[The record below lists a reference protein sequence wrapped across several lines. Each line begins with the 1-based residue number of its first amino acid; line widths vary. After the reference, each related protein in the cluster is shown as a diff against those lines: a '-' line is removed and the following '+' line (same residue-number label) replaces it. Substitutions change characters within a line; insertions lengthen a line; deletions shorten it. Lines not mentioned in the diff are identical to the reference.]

1 MCRPAGRMSPEG
13 AAHGKEA
20 GQADVDVGS
29 VRDKIPALSRCT
41 YLNCGTYGPLPTP
54 VCDEVVRLYRLIEA
68 EGPFNPEAYD
78 AVRNAYEDAREQMA
92 RLVGALPS
100 EIALTRNV
108 SDGINIVATGFDW
121 NSGDEVVISDE
132 EHPSGALPWMNLA
145 QRRGVVVRVLRLTAD
160 PEELLR
166 RLEELLGPRTR
177 LVFLS
182 HVSSRSGL
190 RIAADQVTRLVHGKG
205 VPIMIDGAHA
215 VGQAPVDLKAIG
227 CDFYAGCGHKWL
239 LAPQGTGFLY
249 VSGERL
255 EELNLTW
262 LGWGMT
268 AEYDLP
274 SLTFKPVDD
283 ARRFEYATRDWALYG
298 GLAASIS
305 FAQNIGVESIEAR
318 SQKLAT
324 ELKRRLTDVPG
335 VEMLT
340 PLDPDASAGLVAFRT
355 AGLAHPNP
363 GQWLWDQ
370 HRILV
375 AHDAEQG
382 WMRLSAAYF
391 LLEEEVDLVVE
402 CLSSLA
408 GGRARPAAPVDKA
421 ETVGTGGMEL

>member
-1 MCRPAGRMSPEG
+1 
-13 AAHGKEA
+13 
-20 GQADVDVGS
+20 VDVES

-41 YLNCGTYGPLPTP
+41 YLNCGTFGPLPTP

-68 EGPFNPEAYD
+68 EGAFNPEAYD
-78 AVRNAYEDAREQMA
+78 AVRDAYEDAREQMA
-92 RLVGALPS
+92 RLVGAPPS

-121 NSGDEVVISDE
+121 NSGDEVVISDQ

-145 QRRGVVVRVLRLTAD
+145 QRQGVVVRVLRLTAD

-182 HVSSRSGL
+182 HVSSLSGL
-190 RIAADQVTRLVHGKG
+190 RIAAAQVTRLVHGKG
-205 VPIMIDGAHA
+205 IPIMLDGAHA
-215 VGQAPVDLKAIG
+215 VGQAPVDVKAIG

-255 EELNLTW
+255 EELSLTW

-274 SLTFKPVDD
+274 SLTFQPVDD
-283 ARRFEYATRDWALYG
+283 AKRFEYATTDWALYG
-298 GLAASIS
+298 GLAAGIS
-305 FAQNIGVESIEAR
+305 FAQNVGIDSIEAR

-324 ELKRRLTDVPG
+324 ELKRRLTDLPG
-335 VEMLT
+335 IELLT

-355 AGLAHPNP
+355 AGLAHPDP

-375 AHDAEQG
+375 AHNAAQG

-402 CLSSLA
+402 RLSSLA
-408 GGRARPAAPVDKA
+408 GGRARPAAAADKA